1 MRRCHKTCRWLKMK
15 ALFIDNFDFTYSL
28 ADEFEKKGCEVLV
41 YRNDADL
48 RVIDAAIKK
57 FKPSLIVVSGSG
69 SIKNS
74 GNSSEI
80 ISAYHG
86 KIPIFG
92 IGVGHHC
99 IISLFDGKTIFKKIE
114 NPFQAGMHS
123 LMVGSDIPYVL
134 EVSARNENDAVM
146 AVRHKEHFVEGV
158 QFNPESIL
166 TPAGSQII
174 DNLL

>member
-1 MRRCHKTCRWLKMK
+1 MDK
-15 ALFIDNFDFTYSL
+15 APE
-28 ADEFEKKGCEVLV
+28 A
-41 YRNDADL
+41 
-48 RVIDAAIKK
+48 
-57 FKPSLIVVSGSG
+57 
-69 SIKNS
+69 
-74 GNSSEI
+74 
-80 ISAYHG
+80 
-86 KIPIFG
+86 IFG
-92 IGVGHHC
+92 KMPKITH
-99 IISLFDGKTIFKKIE
+99 DGKTIFKKIE

-174 DNLL
+174 DNLLGEIKK